1 MRKNLLFTAIVAVVL
16 IITGCGLAPSEE
28 DDLLPRSQVRPL
40 ENDLF
45 TLVNQARSAEGVS
58 ALVHD
63 EALRTVAYEFSEDM
77 YRREFFSHTD
87 PDGHDVTDRLD
98 DAGISYTAAGENIAW
113 NSGASNPVQSA
124 HNSLMASPGHRANI
138 VSTAFTRIGCGIA
151 SDGEKYYFTQV
162 FTNGA
167 RLYYHSTEIVI
178 EPTEPENPWQKAFD
192 TFDKVWQSWQD

>member
-1 MRKNLLFTAIVAVVL
+1 MRKNLLFAAIVTAVLV
-16 IITGCGLAPSEE
+16 ITGCGLAPSEE

-40 ENDLF
+40 ENNLF
-45 TLVNQARSAEGVS
+45 TLVNQARSAEGVP
-58 ALVHD
+58 ALAHD

-113 NSGASNPVQSA
+113 NSGMTNPVQSA
-124 HNSLMASPGHRANI
+124 HDALMASPGHRANI
-138 VSTAFTRIGCGIA
+138 VSTAFSRIGCGIA
-151 SDGEKYYFTQV
+151 SDGDKYYFTQV

-167 RLYYHSTEIVI
+167 RVYYHSIEI
-178 EPTEPENPWQKAFD
+178 EPAEPENPWQKAFD